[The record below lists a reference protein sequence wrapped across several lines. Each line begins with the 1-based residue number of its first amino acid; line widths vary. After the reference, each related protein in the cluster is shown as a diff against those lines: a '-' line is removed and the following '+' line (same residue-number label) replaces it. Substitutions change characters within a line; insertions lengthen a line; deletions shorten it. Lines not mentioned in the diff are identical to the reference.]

1 MMRVRSSAIVIFLL
15 SAGVLRAETVSVA
28 LRNALAHT
36 QASAVVLDAVTGKIL
51 AQEGTPRRGTPGSTM
66 KPFVLDY
73 ALQHGL
79 VQPQTQVYCRRNLQ
93 IGGHSVPCTH
103 PADEP
108 LFDAENALAESCN
121 TWFAALARRMP
132 AADVEQAVAAT
143 SLPHE
148 NLRGASIDQ
157 RQLAVL
163 GLWGSTASPPE
174 LAQAYRSLLQRLP
187 HDGVV
192 ERGLQASVER
202 GMANPAAT
210 RGMTILGKTGTA
222 RNPGEG
228 WTHGWF
234 AGSVPG
240 RWIVAIYIPK
250 GDGGTAARLAHRFF
264 EEMAR

>member
-1 MMRVRSSAIVIFLL
+1 MMRVRSSVLVILLL
-15 SAGVLRAETVSVA
+15 SAARLWSETATVA
-28 LRNALAHT
+28 LHHALAHT
-36 QASAVVLDAVTGKIL
+36 QASAVVLDAVSGKIL
-51 AQEGTPRRGTPGSTM
+51 AQEGIPRRGTPGSTM

-73 ALQHGL
+73 ALQHEL
-79 VQPQTQVYCRRNLQ
+79 VQPQTQVYCRRDLH
-93 IGGHSVPCTH
+93 IAGRSVPCTH

-108 LFDAENALAESCN
+108 VFDAENALAESCN
-121 TWFAALARRMP
+121 TWFAALAQRMP
-132 AADVEQAVAAT
+132 AGDVEQAVAAT
-143 SLPHE
+143 ALPHE
-148 NLRGASIDQ
+148 NLRGASMDQ

-163 GLWGSTASPPE
+163 GLWGSTASPLE
-174 LAQAYRSLLQRLP
+174 LARAYRALLQRMP

-192 ERGLQASVER
+192 ERGLQASVDR

-210 RGMTILGKTGTA
+210 TGLTILGKTGTA
-222 RNPGEG
+222 RNPGES

-250 GDGGTAARLAHRFF
+250 GDGGTAARLARRFF